1 MCLRPRRR
9 AFCLFWDEK
18 NNTNDEESSAK
29 DNRDDE
35 RKDARKQRGTIDRS
49 ILRTL
54 GYLHHLFCF
63 DDDAKGTTNHQRP
76 KHSRIFRVLLCQ
88 KRKEKR
94 TKEAVMNE
102 GSSDERIVVC
112 SNVLVLFVFVCVR
125 SRRRSVGGC
134 IKYTTRIYLRRP
146 SSSSSSSP
154 VAIDGVGNVP
164 QDAVRGRGEDGD
176 D

>member
-18 NNTNDEESSAK
+18 NNTNDDEESSAK

-63 DDDAKGTTNHQRP
+63 DDAKGTTNAQ
-76 KHSRIFRVLLCQ
+76 STLEYLGYYYV

-146 SSSSSSSP
+146 SSSSSSP

>member
-18 NNTNDEESSAK
+18 NNTNDDEESSAK
-29 DNRDDE
+29 DTRDDE

-63 DDDAKGTTNHQRP
+63 DDDAKGTTNAQ
-76 KHSRIFRVLLCQ
+76 STLEYLGYYYV

-94 TKEAVMNE
+94 KKEAVMNE

-146 SSSSSSSP
+146 SSSSSSP

>member
-18 NNTNDEESSAK
+18 NNTDDDEESSAK
-29 DNRDDE
+29 DTRDDE

-63 DDDAKGTTNHQRP
+63 DDDAKGTTNAQ
-76 KHSRIFRVLLCQ
+76 STLEYLGYYYV

-94 TKEAVMNE
+94 KKEAVMNE

-134 IKYTTRIYLRRP
+134 IKYTTHIYLRRP
-146 SSSSSSSP
+146 SSSSSSP

>member
-18 NNTNDEESSAK
+18 NNTNDEKRVLQKIIETTRERRSK
-29 DNRDDE
+29 TGDD
-35 RKDARKQRGTIDRS
+35 RSIDRS

-63 DDDAKGTTNHQRP
+63 DDDAKGTTNAQ
-76 KHSRIFRVLLCQ
+76 STLEYLGYYYV

-94 TKEAVMNE
+94 KKEAVMNE

-146 SSSSSSSP
+146 SSSSSSP

>member
-1 MCLRPRRR
+1 MVDGRT
-9 AFCLFWDEK
+9 EV
-18 NNTNDEESSAK
+18 
-29 DNRDDE
+29 DDE
-35 RKDARKQRGTIDRS
+35 RI
-49 ILRTL
+49 
-54 GYLHHLFCF
+54 
-63 DDDAKGTTNHQRP
+63 
-76 KHSRIFRVLLCQ
+76 
-88 KRKEKR
+88 
-94 TKEAVMNE
+94 
-102 GSSDERIVVC
+102 VC

-134 IKYTTRIYLRRP
+134 IKYTTHIYLRRP

>member
-1 MCLRPRRR
+1 MSSTTTTRVLSLLGRKEQHQRR
-9 AFCLFWDEK
+9 
-18 NNTNDEESSAK
+18 EESIAK

-63 DDDAKGTTNHQRP
+63 DDDAKGTTNAQ
-76 KHSRIFRVLLCQ
+76 STLEYLGYYYV

-134 IKYTTRIYLRRP
+134 IKYTTHIYLRRP
-146 SSSSSSSP
+146 SSSSSSP

>member
-18 NNTNDEESSAK
+18 NNTNDDEESSAK

-35 RKDARKQRGTIDRS
+35 RKDARKQRGTIDPS

-63 DDDAKGTTNHQRP
+63 DDDAKGTTNAQ
-76 KHSRIFRVLLCQ
+76 STLEYLGYYYV

-146 SSSSSSSP
+146 SSSSSSP